1 MDGVHDMGGLAG
13 FGPINPTQDEPFS
26 KTDWRARM
34 FALELSYT
42 QPGGFNV
49 DWLRHVLECLPPDV
63 YLTSEYFDRWYWR
76 DAGVLANA
84 GWVSIDEL
92 KSGAASSVPEDTG
105 DPLPPEAVPVMLEQ
119 GLDSRRDVADEPA
132 FKSGDRVRAKLQAPP
147 GATRLPRYVRGHVG
161 VVERYHG
168 WHVLPDANALGDER
182 PEPLYSVGFLAGELW
197 SDAEVPGDI
206 VVACLWES
214 YLERE

>member
-1 MDGVHDMGGLAG
+1 MDGVHDMGGMQG
-13 FGPINPTQDEPFS
+13 FGPVNPSQDKPLS

-63 YLTSEYFDRWYWR
+63 YLTSDYFDRWYWR
-76 DAGVLANA
+76 DVGVLANA
-84 GWVSIDEL
+84 GWVSIGEL
-92 KSGAASSVPEDTG
+92 KSGIASSVPKGVG
-105 DPLPPEAVPVMLEQ
+105 DPLLPEAVPVMLEQ
-119 GLDSRRDVADEPA
+119 GLNSRRDVADAPA
-132 FKSGDRVRAKLQAPP
+132 FKSGDRVRAKLQAPA

-161 VVERYHG
+161 VVEKYHG

-182 PEPLYSVGFLAGELW
+182 AEPLYSVAFLAGELW
-197 SDAEVPGDI
+197 SDAEVYGDMVI
-206 VVACLWES
+206 PCLWES